1 MLVQFIY
8 TSSAVKKFSDK
19 ELFQLLEGAATF
31 NRIHDITGLL
41 LYASGTF
48 MQVLEGAP
56 EVVDELMRRIKLD
69 TRHRDVN
76 VLVRNLRTSRDF
88 HQWHMGFR
96 RMNKRDAKALPGYAP
111 FFEDGFDP
119 SRIEAE
125 ADFALEIMKALSDMA
140 TATPARSDAR

>member
-8 TSSAVKKFSDK
+8 TSSAVRQFSDQ
-19 ELFQLLEGAATF
+19 ELGLLLEGAATF
-31 NRIHDITGLL
+31 NKIHDISGLL

-56 EVVDELMRRIKLD
+56 EVVDELMRRIKVD
-69 TRHRDVN
+69 ARHRDVN

-88 HQWHMGFR
+88 SRWHMGFR
-96 RMNKRDAKALPGYAP
+96 RMGKRDAKALPGYAP

-119 SRIEAE
+119 SKIGAE
-125 ADFALEIMKALSDMA
+125 ADFALEIMQALSDMA
-140 TATPARSDAR
+140 TVGPTPSVDD

>member
-8 TSSAVKKFSDK
+8 TSSAVKPFSDK
-19 ELFQLLEGAATF
+19 ELGLLLESAARF

-48 MQVLEGAP
+48 MQVLEGESA
-56 EVVDELMRRIKLD
+56 VLDELMRKIKAD

-76 VLVRNLRTSRDF
+76 VLVRNTRKTRDF
-88 HQWHMGFR
+88 SQWSMGFR
-96 RMNKRDAKALPGYAP
+96 RMDKRDAKALPGYAP

-119 SRIEAE
+119 SKIGAE

-140 TATPARSDAR
+140 TAGPTPSVDG